1 MKTLKEGLAMS
12 PEEIRTQNEK
22 LYAPEVSD
30 DAKLAFLTE
39 IEAVCRKH
47 NLSLTWS
54 CMGGFEVGKLAE
66 EDVEILLD
74 SPSFRRW
81 LG

>member
-12 PEEIRTQNEK
+12 PEEIRARNEK
-22 LYAPEVSD
+22 MYAPKIPDETKS
-30 DAKLAFLTE
+30 AFLKE

-47 NLSLTWS
+47 DLSLSWS

-66 EDVEILLD
+66 EDIGILLD